1 MSDTTIERESWDY
14 SRKAL
19 FINLDNSIYGSF
31 AEIGGGQEV
40 ARCFFQSGGAS
51 GTVARTI
58 SAYDMAFSDYLYGKS
73 PSGRYVSG
81 ERLLQMLD
89 KEYSGLVELL
99 QEDRGSDTRF
109 FAFANTVATL
119 NYRKDNEAH
128 GWLGVRFQ
136 LHPDSKPN
144 DVIMHVR
151 LLENES

>member
-1 MSDTTIERESWDY
+1 MPDTPIEKEVWDS

-40 ARCFFQSGGAS
+40 ARWFFQSGGAS
-51 GTVARTI
+51 GTVARTV
-58 SAYDMAFSDYLYGKS
+58 SAYDMKFSDYLYGRN
-73 PSGRYVSG
+73 PGGRYVC
-81 ERLLQMLD
+81 EDRLVQMLD
-89 KEYSGLVELL
+89 REYSSLTDLL
-99 QEDRGSDTRF
+99 KERESSTRF

-136 LHPDSKPN
+136 LRPGS
-144 DVIMHVR
+144 
-151 LLENES
+151 